1 MCDSVKLSCR
11 CNGDDPEVKSEK
23 SSASDVTHGSVNND
37 VSASQ
42 RTAVCAGRSA
52 TAAEAVLGL
61 SRALLQVSQM
71 IEPKFL
77 QKPLGEDEATRTR
90 KQKEAVELQLQGL
103 TPSKIKEQV
112 WEGKRDES
120 APAVDDDTAK
130 RTAMER
136 WQDALMNSSSLSQ
149 VFLLLSTLE
158 RSITWDKSALL
169 ARCTVCHRKGDD
181 ERMLLCD
188 GCDLGY
194 HIYCLKPPLKVGKCA
209 VGSVLSGCVIR
220 MFIILVTGD
229 SVWRLVLPNM
239 STEGCAAAPQDAA
252 PVVHALLQEA
262 VELHGRNGGDRRRRD
277 RRE

>member
-1 MCDSVKLSCR
+1 MLYLCIALSSR
-11 CNGDDPEVKSEK
+11 CNGDDPEVKSENA
-23 SSASDVTHGSVNND
+23 SGSDVTQGSVNND
-37 VSASQ
+37 VPAPQ

-52 TAAEAVLGL
+52 TAAEAVHGL

-77 QKPLGEDEATRTR
+77 QKPLGADEATRTR

-112 WEGKRDES
+112 WEGKRDEN

-130 RTAMER
+130 RSAMER

-194 HIYCLKPPLKVGKCA
+194 HIYCLKPPLKVRNCA
-209 VGSVLSGCVIR
+209 VDLLFSGRGV
-220 MFIILVTGD
+220 
-229 SVWRLVLPNM
+229 RLL
-239 STEGCAAAPQDAA
+239 CY
-252 PVVHALLQEA
+252 
-262 VELHGRNGGDRRRRD
+262 
-277 RRE
+277 